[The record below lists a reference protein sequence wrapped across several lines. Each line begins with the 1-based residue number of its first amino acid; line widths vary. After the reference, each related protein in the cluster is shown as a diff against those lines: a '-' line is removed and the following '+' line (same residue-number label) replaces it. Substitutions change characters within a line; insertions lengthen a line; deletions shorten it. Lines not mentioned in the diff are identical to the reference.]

1 MKQIITFYIVFFL
14 SLLSVP
20 ISLMAETYSEVLFE
34 NSILPSSYSNS
45 KVQYQGSSWIRN
57 LRKSLPVSDSIF
69 FTPNNALS
77 LNYISS
83 AQGFWQ
89 ADVFYPESY
98 QVSGNGVLLLKLYV
112 QSKTNINELPAFQI
126 VQADSV
132 ASHPILLK
140 DYISDFK
147 ENTWLSVEVPLSRIQ
162 GIANNPRIAAIRF
175 LQQGTDNKEHQ
186 LYIDQIEIL
195 PSRTPMNKLTSA
207 AVIQTVLPFE
217 RHIEI
222 SWRLPLTPS
231 IRYIKIYRS
240 ENNKDFK
247 PVAIRP
253 IFATKYSDIVSEVG
267 RTYYYRITWLDFQ
280 YRESPYSMVKEAKT
294 GLLSDEELLNMV
306 QQANVEYF
314 VDGSEFNS
322 GMQQLRRSHN
332 DAIVSSK
339 LTGIG
344 IMALISGVNQ
354 KMIPR
359 NILIDRL
366 SKISNFLADAESIH
380 GAYPALLDGRTGK
393 GVFSNPDNPVIDL
406 DGTSYLIQGLLV
418 AKQYLNQQDATEA
431 AIRNKITAIS
441 NAVEWNKFM
450 QPGSPFLFTNWS
462 VDTDFGEA
470 IPLVG
475 REALSTY
482 LIAWASPA
490 YNIPFNDSISMVKNL
505 SKEVHYG
512 LSLTIGTV
520 DDSLDSLLTA
530 FAVFDPRDKHHDKV
544 ANYHNEMQNLIMI
557 QYRKSLEEGSLS
569 AGLGSDLIVDS
580 KGWVDPSSI
589 VSTYPFNPDFALR
602 NLVEV
607 YRNYPTLF
615 WSEYGFRTI
624 NLKENK
630 LSLNAEGVRFGTEAI
645 MIENGKTNL
654 IWKLFAQDPDINRIV
669 DVLFDADSKIVN

>member
-1 MKQIITFYIVFFL
+1 MKQLITFYIVFFL
-14 SLLSVP
+14 FFLSIPV
-20 ISLMAETYSEVLFE
+20 SLMAETYPEVLFE
-34 NSILPSSYSNS
+34 NSTLPGSYSDS
-45 KVQYQGSSWIRN
+45 KVQYHGNSWVRN

-83 AQGFWQ
+83 AHGNWQ

-98 QVSGNGVLLLKLYV
+98 QVSVNAVLLLKLYV
-112 QSKTNINELPAFQI
+112 QSKTNIDELPAFQI
-126 VQADSV
+126 IQSDSIKSQV
-132 ASHPILLK
+132 MLLK
-140 DYISDFK
+140 DYLSNFQ
-147 ENTWLSVEVPLSRIQ
+147 ENTWISVEVPLNRIQ
-162 GIANNPRIAAIRF
+162 GMTDNPEVAAIRF

-207 AVIQTVLPFE
+207 AVIQSVLPFE
-217 RHIEI
+217 RHMEV

-231 IRYIKIYRS
+231 IRYVKIYRS

-253 IFATKYSDIVSEVG
+253 IFATKYSDIISEVG
-267 RTYYYRITWLDFQ
+267 KTYYYRITWLDFQ
-280 YRESPYSMVKEAKT
+280 YRESPYSLVKEAKT
-294 GLLSDEELLNMV
+294 RLLNTDELLNMV
-306 QQANVEYF
+306 QQANIEYF
-314 VDGSEFNS
+314 IDGAEFNS
-322 GMQQLRRSHN
+322 GMQLFRRSHN

-359 NILIDRL
+359 SVLIDRL
-366 SKISNFLADAESIH
+366 NKISSFLASTESIH
-380 GAYPALLDGRTGK
+380 GAFPALLDGRTGK
-393 GVFSNPDNPVIDL
+393 GIFSNPDNPIVDL

-418 AKQYLNQQDATEA
+418 AKQYLNQQDAVEA
-431 AIRNKITAIS
+431 AIRKKIISIS

-450 QPGSPFLFTNWS
+450 KPGSSFLFTNWS
-462 VDTDFGEA
+462 VNTDFDEA
-470 IPLVG
+470 TPLME

-490 YNIPFNDSISMVKNL
+490 YNIPFNDSISIAKNL
-505 SKEVHYG
+505 SKEIHYG
-512 LSLTIGTV
+512 LPLTIGTIQ
-520 DDSLDSLLTA
+520 DSLDKLLAA
-530 FAVFDPRDKHHDKV
+530 FAVFDPREKHDKA
-544 ANYHNEMQNLIMI
+544 ANYYSELQNLILI
-557 QYRKSLEEGSLS
+557 QYRKSLEEGSLPV
-569 AGLGSDLIVDS
+569 GLGSNLIVDS

-589 VSTYPFNPDFALR
+589 VSTYPFYSDFAIR

-624 NLKENK
+624 NLAENK
-630 LSLNAEGVRFGTEAI
+630 LSLDTQGIHFGTEAI

-654 IWKLFAQDPDINRIV
+654 IWNLFAQDQDISRIV
-669 DVLFDADSKIVN
+669 NALFDTDSGSAN